1 MLSILPTLITLL
13 TYLSPVNAAAQVCN
27 GRPEYCSRIYSNIT
41 QIAAHDS
48 AFVGIWPTQNQ
59 HKSVADQLRMGIRF
73 LQSQTHIKNSQLQ
86 MCHTSCLEEDA
97 GSVIQFLTT
106 VKTFLDTNPNEVI
119 TILLTNGDRANSS
132 VFDTALQKAD
142 LKRYIFTPATGSDT
156 LPISAWPTLGEMI
169 AANTR
174 LVFFLGN
181 PTPHSLPTSSNPNPL
196 SNQPP
201 PTPQITT
208 PPRQLIPTSSPNS
221 PTSGKPPLTP
231 PTPTSA
237 PVASIA
243 AHLSTGKCMF

>member
-1 MLSILPTLITLL
+1 MLSIFPTLITFLAV
-13 TYLSPVNAAAQVCN
+13 LSSVNAGAQVCN

-59 HKSVADQLRMGIRF
+59 HKSVADQLAMGIRF
-73 LQSQTHIKNSQLQ
+73 LQGQTHIKNNQLQ

-97 GSVIQFLTT
+97 GSAINFLST
-106 VKTFLDTNPNEVI
+106 VKTFLDTHPNEVI
-119 TILLTNGDRANSS
+119 TILLTNGDRVNSS

-142 LKRYIFTPATGSDT
+142 LKKYIFTPATGSVT

-181 PTPHSLPTSSNPNPL
+181 PNLLSLPISSRPL
-196 SNQPP
+196 H
-201 PTPQITT
+201 I
-208 PPRQLIPTSSPNS
+208 
-221 PTSGKPPLTP
+221 
-231 PTPTSA
+231 
-237 PVASIA
+237 
-243 AHLSTGKCMF
+243 